1 MYADSMLEPFGELQD
16 SNVEGHSLLTR
27 LEKQLWNAEYKL
39 PSGETKRVV
48 YSPQRPV
55 DAKVRLD
62 RLIRRALQ
70 VRQNY
75 HAQLYK

>member
-1 MYADSMLEPFGELQD
+1 MLKAFGELQD
-16 SNVEGHSLLTR
+16 SNDEDHSLLTR

-48 YSPQRPV
+48 YSPQRPA

-70 VRQNY
+70 VRQTY
-75 HAQLYK
+75 HAHIYK